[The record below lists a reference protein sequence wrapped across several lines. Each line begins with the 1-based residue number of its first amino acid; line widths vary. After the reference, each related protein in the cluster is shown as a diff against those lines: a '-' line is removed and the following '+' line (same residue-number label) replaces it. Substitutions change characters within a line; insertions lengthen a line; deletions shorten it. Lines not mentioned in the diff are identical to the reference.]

1 MRRITATC
9 HLLLPALMLATAAI
23 QVARAQS
30 PPPGSRQSAKALE
43 QAIRQLTAEAEQAL
57 REARIDA
64 LSRPD
69 VRARFQGGPILESDL
84 VAALTTPQHREP
96 FIDAYIRWQLTSFDP
111 AWPDLDDHAFARF
124 MDRTPRLLD
133 NPRADPNVLDV
144 LRRAE
149 SGGPLAPQ
157 FITHLRAD
165 LAALEDRTRRI
176 EAMNRPAIEF
186 RAWVAKKLG
195 DTGPRPRQWMIE
207 ELAAR
212 IIAGWDVSDIKAA
225 MTRNFTASVSDQ
237 SFTPEQ
243 REMVYAQLLTLRGRK
258 RVFAGE
264 VTFLANG
271 AIRASE
277 STAQVTNENLET
289 WRRRLAGE
297 AK

>member
-1 MRRITATC
+1 
-9 HLLLPALMLATAAI
+9 MLATAAI

-30 PPPGSRQSAKALE
+30 PPPGARQSAKAIE

-69 VRARFQGGPILESDL
+69 FHSRFQGGSILESDL
-84 VAALTTPQHREP
+84 IAALTTIQHRQS

-111 AWPDLDDHAFARF
+111 AWPDLDDRAFARF
-124 MDRTPRLLD
+124 MDSTPRLLD

-157 FITHLRAD
+157 FIAQLRAD
-165 LAALEDRTRRI
+165 LAALEERTRRI

-212 IIAGWDVSDIKAA
+212 IAAGWEVSDIKGDI
-225 MTRNFTASVSDQ
+225 TRNFTASVSDQ